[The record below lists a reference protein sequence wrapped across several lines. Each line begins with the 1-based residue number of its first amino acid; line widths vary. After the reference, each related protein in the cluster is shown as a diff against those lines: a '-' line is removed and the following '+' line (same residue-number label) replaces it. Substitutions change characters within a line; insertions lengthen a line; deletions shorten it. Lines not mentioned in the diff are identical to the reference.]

1 MIQKIRTFLMEVRQE
16 MGKVSWPTVPE
27 LRGSTAVVLV
37 LSLILAVF
45 LFIVDRALGKIMELL
60 IK

>member
-1 MIQKIRTFLMEVRQE
+1 MIQKIRTFLIEVRQE
-16 MGKVSWPTVPE
+16 MGKVSWPTVAE